1 MKNFKILTLL
11 FIIIIGLMSFT
22 SITESTKYK
31 CMIQMTNYTGEG
43 AYIVISLINPDGEYE
58 ETLHVKGE
66 DDEWYNT
73 VEEWWDFYGKK
84 RNDIDA
90 ISGETMSGGERSIS
104 VIEIAD
110 EKLDKG
116 YKLRFE
122 TAVEDQEYYT
132 SDVEVELTS
141 ANVKGKFDGTGF
153 IRYVRLMPQ

>member
-1 MKNFKILTLL
+1 
-11 FIIIIGLMSFT
+11 
-22 SITESTKYK
+22 
-31 CMIQMTNYTGEG
+31 
-43 AYIVISLINPDGEYE
+43 
-58 ETLHVKGE
+58 
-66 DDEWYNT
+66 
-73 VEEWWDFYGKK
+73 
-84 RNDIDA
+84 
-90 ISGETMSGGERSIS
+90 MSGGERSIS

-141 ANVKGKFDGTGF
+141 VNVKGKFDGTGF